1 MEFTLTQVMSWVG
14 AFLWTMVR
22 TAGMVA
28 VAPVFG
34 ARMIPVRIRVL
45 VVLALTWIIL
55 PLVPPIP
62 QVDPLSLGGMLVT
75 AQQLLIG
82 IVMGFAVQLVFAALV
97 VGGQIIAMS
106 MGLGF
111 ASMVDP
117 QNGIQVP
124 VLSQYYVMF
133 GTLIFLAMNGHL
145 ALIEL
150 LVQSFHTLPVSAGW
164 PEAAGLWQLV
174 SWGRQIFAGG
184 LHIALPTVTAIMV
197 THLAFGVVTRAAPQ
211 LNIFAVGFPVVM
223 LLGFIAMWVTVPF
236 MLPRLTELVLGSLDL
251 VRLLI
256 AKQAP

>member
-1 MEFTLTQVMSWVG
+1 MEFTLPQVISWLG

-34 ARMIPVRIRVL
+34 ARVVPMRIRVA

-55 PLVPPIP
+55 PLVPPVPAI
-62 QVDPLSLGGMLVT
+62 DPLSPAGMVVT

-82 IVMGFAVQLVFAALV
+82 IIMGFAVQLVFSALMI
-97 VGGQIIAMS
+97 GGHVIATS

-124 VLSQYYVMF
+124 VLSQYYIMF
-133 GTLIFLAMNGHL
+133 GTLVFLAMNGHL
-145 ALIEL
+145 ALIDL
-150 LVQSFHTLPVSAGW
+150 LAQSFHTLPVGSGWPDASSFRQLAGW
-164 PEAAGLWQLV
+164 GKQM
-174 SWGRQIFAGG
+174 FASG

-223 LLGFIAMWVTVPF
+223 LLGFIAMFVTMPF
-236 MLPRLTELVLGSLDL
+236 ILPRLTELVLGSLDL

-256 AKQAP
+256 A

>member
-1 MEFTLTQVMSWVG
+1 MEFTLPQVISWLG

-34 ARMIPVRIRVL
+34 ARVVPMRIRVA

-55 PLVPPIP
+55 PLVPPVPAI
-62 QVDPLSLGGMLVT
+62 DPLSPAGMVVT

-82 IVMGFAVQLVFAALV
+82 IIMGFAVQLVFSALMI
-97 VGGQIIAMS
+97 GGQVIAMS

-124 VLSQYYVMF
+124 VLSQYYIMF
-133 GTLIFLAMNGHL
+133 GTLVFLAMNGHL

-150 LVQSFHTLPVSAGW
+150 LAQSFHTLPVGSGWPDPSGFRQLAGW
-164 PEAAGLWQLV
+164 GKQM
-174 SWGRQIFAGG
+174 FASG

-223 LLGFIAMWVTVPF
+223 LLGFIAMFVTMPF
-236 MLPRLTELVLGSLDL
+236 ILPRLTELVLGSLDL
-251 VRLLI
+251 VRLLV
-256 AKQAP
+256 A

>member
-1 MEFTLTQVMSWVG
+1 LEVNLSQVLSWLG
-14 AFLWTMVR
+14 AFLWVLVR

-34 ARMIPVRIRVL
+34 ARMVPMRIRVV

-55 PLVPPIP
+55 PLVPPVPPI
-62 QVDPLSLGGMLVT
+62 DPLSLPGMLVT

-124 VLSQYYVMF
+124 VLSQYYIMF
-133 GTLIFLAMNGHL
+133 GTLAFLAMNGHL
-145 ALIEL
+145 ALVEL
-150 LVQSFHTLPVSAGW
+150 LVQSFHSLPVGSGW
-164 PEAAGLWQLV
+164 PSALSLWQLAG
-174 SWGRQIFAGG
+174 WGKQMFAGG
-184 LHIALPTVTAIMV
+184 LHIALPTVAAIMV

-223 LLGFIAMWVTVPF
+223 LLGFIAMFVTMPF
-236 MLPRLTELVLGSLDL
+236 MLPRLTELVLESLDL
-251 VRLLI
+251 VRILI
-256 AKQAP
+256 AM

>member
-1 MEFTLTQVMSWVG
+1 MEFTLTQVMSWLG

-34 ARMIPVRIRVL
+34 ARMIPMRIRVV
-45 VVLALTWIIL
+45 VVLALTWVIL
-55 PLVPPIP
+55 PMVPSVPAI
-62 QVDPLSLGGMLVT
+62 DPLSFAGVLIT

-82 IVMGFAVQLVFAALV
+82 IIMGFAVQLVFAALV
-97 VGGQIIAMS
+97 VGGQVIAMS

-133 GTLIFLAMNGHL
+133 GTLVFLAMNGHL

-150 LVQSFHTLPVSAGW
+150 LVQSFHSLPVSAGW
-164 PEAAGLWQLV
+164 PDPTGLWQLAI
-174 SWGRQIFAGG
+174 WGKQMFAGG

-197 THLAFGVVTRAAPQ
+197 TQLAFGVVTRAAPQ
-211 LNIFAVGFPVVM
+211 LNIFAVGFPVIM
-223 LLGFIAMWVTVPF
+223 LLGFSAMFVTMPF
-236 MLPRLTELVLGSLDL
+236 MLPRLTNLVLGSLDL

-256 AKQAP
+256 AKG